1 MPDNDEEKPLNRRSF
16 FRDGLFEMLK
26 PLSKPI
32 QRKIAPFERLAEQ
45 FSQFEE
51 TGSLTPPRPATPYY
65 APQPPHISLPVLRP
79 PGALAE
85 QKFLDTCTR
94 CGHSV
99 SVCPASAIR
108 IDETAYNG
116 NGAPYVDAE
125 IQPCVVCD
133 GLFCMKEC
141 PSEALGYLPRWL
153 IDMGTAEWKPDSCL
167 RNHGDTCTACIDQCP
182 LGSSAIE
189 LRGNDVH
196 VKVEGCTGCGV
207 CQYYCPTYPKS
218 IVVIP
223 KSQKLADAAAQ

>member
-26 PLSKPI
+26 PLAKPI
-32 QRKIAPFERLAEQ
+32 ERKIAPFERLAEQ
-45 FSQFEE
+45 FSQFDE
-51 TGSLTPPRPATPYY
+51 TGMLPSPPARRSP
-65 APQPPHISLPVLRP
+65 PPHYPPLSLPVLRP

-85 QKFLDTCTR
+85 EKFLETCTR
-94 CGHSV
+94 CGHCV

-108 IDETAYNG
+108 IDETGYNG
-116 NGAPYVDAE
+116 GGAPYIDAE

-141 PSEALGYLPRWL
+141 PSGALGYLPRWL
-153 IDMGTAEWKPDSCL
+153 IDMGTAVWKSESCT
-167 RNHGDTCTACIDQCP
+167 RPHGDTCTVCIDQCP
-182 LGSSAIE
+182 LGSAAIE
-189 LRGNDVH
+189 LRGNDIH

-223 KSQKLADAAAQ
+223 KAQKLAEPQM